1 MWREGGSLNPENR
14 VQLPD
19 GTLIGRIDAGG
30 RDAIQAY
37 LASQSVLGAQSEPA
51 PSAEPDTH

>member
-37 LASQSVLGAQSEPA
+37 LLRKTLPNTSRCQSPV
-51 PSAEPDTH
+51 

>member
-19 GTLIGRIDAGG
+19 GTLVGRLDAGG
-30 RDAIQAY
+30 RDAIAAY
-37 LASQSVLGAQSEPA
+37 LAGQSGLGRAVNQTQNSGSE
-51 PSAEPDTH
+51 

>member
-19 GTLIGRIDAGG
+19 GTLIGRIDAGDPNLDAG
-30 RDAIQAY
+30 RSTTERQARPCRNR
-37 LASQSVLGAQSEPA
+37 QCTIV
-51 PSAEPDTH
+51 